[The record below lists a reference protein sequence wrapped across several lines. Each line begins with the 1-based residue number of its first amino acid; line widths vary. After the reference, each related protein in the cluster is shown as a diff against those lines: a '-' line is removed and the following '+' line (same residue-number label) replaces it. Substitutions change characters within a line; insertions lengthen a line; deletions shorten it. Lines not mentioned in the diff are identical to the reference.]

1 MLMSSTAIVPY
12 VKMTYNSSPSFT
24 TALDI
29 IDKNYVDTAIAAI
42 VTSGNEIVSLD
53 TNNVLKTNNG
63 GLL

>member
-12 VKMTYNSSPSFT
+12 VKMTYNSAPTFT
-24 TALDI
+24 NPLDI
-29 IDKNYVDTAIAAI
+29 IDKNYVDTAISAI